1 MGSAFRRSLLD
12 LQSADTEAGG
22 APFQDAFTI
31 FLLKVIPAS
40 FLLKV
45 IPASASPEHSAG
57 FECNKPGSGGEQPMR
72 SQWLS

>member
-40 FLLKV
+40 
-45 IPASASPEHSAG
+45 ASPEHCAG

>member
-31 FLLKVIPAS
+31 FFIEGDPCVR
-40 FLLKV
+40 
-45 IPASASPEHSAG
+45 
-57 FECNKPGSGGEQPMR
+57 KPGALR
-72 SQWLS
+72 WI

>member
-31 FLLKVIPAS
+31 FLLKGYLRPQAQGTP
-40 FLLKV
+40 LD
-45 IPASASPEHSAG
+45 
-57 FECNKPGSGGEQPMR
+57 
-72 SQWLS
+72 LSVTNRDQGANSR

>member
-31 FLLKVIPAS
+31 F
-40 FLLKV
+40 
-45 IPASASPEHSAG
+45 
-57 FECNKPGSGGEQPMR
+57 
-72 SQWLS
+72 

>member
-31 FLLKVIPAS
+31 FLLKVGRC
-40 FLLKV
+40 V
-45 IPASASPEHSAG
+45 G
-57 FECNKPGSGGEQPMR
+57 KPGAHR
-72 SQWLS
+72 SI

>member
-31 FLLKVIPAS
+31 FLLKVIAAS
-40 FLLKV
+40 QARRTLLD
-45 IPASASPEHSAG
+45 
-57 FECNKPGSGGEQPMR
+57 
-72 SQWLS
+72 LSVTNRDQGANSR